1 MTYLNSEVFY
11 RKLPIGSCDL
21 VAMSPRTMAEAVERG
36 RLAAGPLPTAAVIR
50 LGAQVRSLGNLGVA
64 SDGAAMSVLLFS
76 HVPVDQ
82 LCGKRIAITSHT
94 VTSVQLL
101 RVLFADLWRV
111 SCHRFVETTD
121 GHDAVLWIGDH
132 ALTRRDSSEYKYRY
146 DLGDAWK
153 NLTGLPF
160 VFAKWV
166 VGTEI
171 PKLEADRF
179 EQKLIQATSDGLH
192 SIDEIIEARTIR
204 HMSDSAIAEY
214 VQNFTYFLGSEER
227 AGQREFE
234 RRLNSLPEWRQQK
247 PGLELGIDE
256 PTTEEAIS
264 SP

>member
-36 RLAAGPLPTAAVIR
+36 RLAAGPLPSAAVIR
-50 LGAQVRSLGNLGVA
+50 LGGLVRSLGNLGVA
-64 SDGAAMSVLLFS
+64 SHGAAMSVLLFS

-111 SCHRFVETTD
+111 SGHRFVETTD
-121 GHDAVLWIGDH
+121 GHDAVLWIGDL
-132 ALTRRDSSEYKYRY
+132 ALARRDSSEYQYRY

-153 NLTGLPF
+153 DLTGLPF
-160 VFAKWV
+160 VFAEWV

-171 PKLEADRF
+171 PKPEADRF
-179 EQKLIQATSDGLH
+179 EQKLIQATYDGLR
-192 SIDEIIEARTIR
+192 SVDEIIRARTIH
-204 HMSDSAIAEY
+204 HMSDSDVSEY

-227 AGQREFE
+227 AGQREFD
-234 RRLNSLPEWRQQK
+234 RRLNSLSGWRQQGYK
-247 PGLELGIDE
+247 LELGVDE
-256 PTTEEAIS
+256 PTTEEVIS
-264 SP
+264 AP